1 MRSAGPSG
9 LINTSHSDGSVST
22 CLQIK
27 RRLWLETRGLS
38 LLFTCLDGD
47 RDVGVGRGC
56 SSSGR

>member
-27 RRLWLETRGLS
+27 EEVVVGDTWLESAVYLP
-38 LLFTCLDGD
+38 
-47 RDVGVGRGC
+47 
-56 SSSGR
+56 

>member
-27 RRLWLETRGLS
+27 EVVV
-38 LLFTCLDGD
+38 GD
-47 RDVGVGRGC
+47 TWPESAVYLP
-56 SSSGR
+56 